1 MVEIM
6 RACIAMHNMIIESE
20 RDIDDHSSYL
30 SPTEYLRNSL
40 APVATV
46 QDPLSQHPP
55 SLARLICLESQLRN
69 AQVHSDLRRDLVE
82 HLWAT

>member
-20 RDIDDHSSYL
+20 RDLNDHTSYL

-46 QDPLSQHPP
+46 
-55 SLARLICLESQLRN
+55 
-69 AQVHSDLRRDLVE
+69 
-82 HLWAT
+82 